1 MAETNYP
8 KSFLRRMKTML
19 GGEYEA
25 FIKSLDDDVPVS
37 LRINPLKHTSAFED
51 NEKISW
57 CQQGRFLNNR
67 PDFIFDP
74 LIHAGAYYVQEA
86 SSMFFPHAI
95 DFSKD
100 LKILD
105 LCAAPGGK
113 TTLLL
118 SLMSD
123 KSMLV
128 SNEIVGKRASI
139 LYENICKWGDS
150 KVIISNNRPDDFTDF
165 RSYFDVV
172 LVDAPCSGEG
182 MFRKN
187 TKVIKEWSEN
197 KAFVCSVNQKN
208 ILDQAVH
215 LVKND
220 GLLIYSTCTFSPEEN
235 EQILQWL
242 YRKYTSFLEPATIN
256 MKKEWGVK
264 NEIIEHHNK
273 VNQEVYKC
281 YPHLVKGEGMFIS
294 AFRIRNSFSSSDVAG
309 KKITEKLKT
318 LNPQL
323 KNQIAYFTGDLED
336 ISVFLHEDQVYA
348 INTAYL
354 PLAAYCLSKLRTLK
368 CGVLLGTINKKN
380 GEFIPSHELALS
392 NIIRKDLPSIELDRD
407 NALRFL
413 KKTDVLGVELSELPM
428 GWVLARYQGFNLGW
442 FKNNGQRLNIFYP
455 KQWTIR
461 KSL

>member
-1 MAETNYP
+1 
-8 KSFLRRMKTML
+8 MKTML

-150 KVIISNNRPDDFTDF
+150 KVIISNNRPDDFSDF

-187 TKVIKEWSEN
+187 TKVITEWSEN

-264 NEIIEHHNK
+264 TEILEHHNK

-318 LNPQL
+318 LNPQQ
-323 KNQIAYFTGDLED
+323 KNQAAFFTGDLKD
-336 ISVFLHEDQVYA
+336 LSVFLHGDQVYA

-413 KKTDVLGVELSELPM
+413 KKTDVLGVELSELPK
-428 GWVLARYQGFNLGW
+428 GWVLARYHGFNLGW

-455 KQWTIR
+455 KLWAIR
-461 KSL
+461 KAL